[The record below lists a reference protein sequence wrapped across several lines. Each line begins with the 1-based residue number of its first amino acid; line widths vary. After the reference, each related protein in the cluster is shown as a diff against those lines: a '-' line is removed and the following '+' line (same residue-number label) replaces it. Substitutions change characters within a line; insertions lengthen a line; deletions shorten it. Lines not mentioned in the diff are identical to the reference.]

1 MLGTARVNV
10 YVVLMLLVG
19 ALLVLPS
26 AAWAGNGGSALTPT
40 ASTGSGSS
48 GSTSSPSSG
57 PTSST
62 TTSPGNV
69 TVSATGNGITLVT
82 NASAM
87 LRKGLSFSGT
97 ASQSA
102 AGQTIEIERLGHQT
116 NWQWAPTVT
125 ATVAANGSFSAVW
138 HTNHIGRFSIR
149 AEVWQSGSSSAAT
162 TAPTVSTTIYRPS
175 IASWYGPGLY
185 GRHTACGERLRSTT
199 IGVANRTLKCG
210 TKVAFYYRG
219 RTMIVPVI
227 DRGPYANH
235 ADWDLTQATSR
246 DLRTLAA
253 GVVTVGAV
261 SLPTQPPL
269 PLNTR

>member
-1 MLGTARVNV
+1 L
-10 YVVLMLLVG
+10 LLVG

-102 AGQTIEIERLGHQT
+102 AGQTIEIERLGHHGPDGVDDHLPPVDRVLVWT
-116 NWQWAPTVT
+116 
-125 ATVAANGSFSAVW
+125 GSV
-138 HTNHIGRFSIR
+138 
-149 AEVWQSGSSSAAT
+149 
-162 TAPTVSTTIYRPS
+162 RPS
-175 IASWYGPGLY
+175 HRVRGAPALD
-185 GRHTACGERLRSTT
+185 HD
-199 IGVANRTLKCG
+199 
-210 TKVAFYYRG
+210 RG
-219 RTMIVPVI
+219 REPDSEVRHEGRVLLPRSHD
-227 DRGPYANH
+227 DRAG
-235 ADWDLTQATSR
+235 DRSR
-246 DLRTLAA
+246 PIR
-253 GVVTVGAV
+253 
-261 SLPTQPPL
+261 QP
-269 PLNTR
+269 R